1 MSFVDIT
8 GGRIHYRF
16 DGPAEAPVLVLSN
29 SLGTDLGI
37 WGQQVATFSKYF
49 RVLRYDSRGQG
60 GSLVTPAPYTLEQLG
75 QDVVEMLDGLAIDRV
90 HFCGLSL
97 GGMIGMWLAINAPQR
112 IGKLAL
118 CNTAAL
124 IGPPELWNFR
134 IDAAGKTGMEPLAD
148 SVLARWFTPAF
159 LERAPADLQRLRKTL
174 LATPAE
180 GYAGCCAAIRDADLR
195 DQIKRIEAPTL
206 VISGT
211 GDTATP
217 PADGRFL
224 AHEIS
229 AARYV
234 ELPAAHMSIIEAAE
248 PFTKAVASFLTD

>member
-1 MSFVDIT
+1 MSFIDIE

-16 DGPAEAPVLVLSN
+16 DGAAESPVLVLSN
-29 SLGTDLGI
+29 SLGTDLSI
-37 WGQQVATFSKYF
+37 WDQQVATFARHF

-60 GSLVTPAPYTLEQLG
+60 GSMVTPAPYTIERLG
-75 QDVVEMLDGLAIDRV
+75 LDVIEMLDGLGILRA
-90 HFCGLSL
+90 HFCGLSM
-97 GGMIGMWLAINAPQR
+97 GGMIGMWLAINAPLR

-124 IGPPELWNFR
+124 FRPPELWDFR
-134 IDAAGKTGMEPLAD
+134 IDAVGKAGMAPLAD

-159 LERAPADLQRLRKTL
+159 LERAPADLQRLRQTL

-195 DQIKRIEAPTL
+195 GTIGRIEAPTL
-206 VISGT
+206 VIAGT
-211 GDTATP
+211 GDTAAP

-224 AHEIS
+224 AQAIPG
-229 AARYV
+229 ARYV
-234 ELPAAHMSIIEAAE
+234 ELQAAHMSIIEAAE
-248 PFTKAVASFLTD
+248 PFTETVVNFLTE